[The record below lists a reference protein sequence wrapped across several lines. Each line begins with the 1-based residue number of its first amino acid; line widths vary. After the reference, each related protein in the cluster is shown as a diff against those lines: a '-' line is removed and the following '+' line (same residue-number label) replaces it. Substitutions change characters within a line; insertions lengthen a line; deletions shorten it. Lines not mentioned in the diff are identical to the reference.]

1 MSEPDEVQR
10 LRERVAQLERELA
23 AGPPPAASDPQE
35 TRRRRESWRTVTSAV
50 LITLAC
56 LLAPLSATAVWA
68 SRQISETDRY
78 VETVAPLA
86 SDPAVQKTIADAVTR
101 EIFAAVDI
109 QAITDETLDAIS
121 QQGLPPRVSTNLQ
134 ALSGP
139 LVNGIEGFIRGQVD
153 NLVASPQ
160 FATVWRQANQTA
172 HASLVSLLEG
182 EQGGALSAQNDTVTL
197 NLAPI
202 IAQVKERLVASGFSL
217 ADRIPVVNKSI
228 VLLQSDGVTK
238 AQGLYRLLN
247 TLGVWLPIIAVF
259 LLAAG
264 VYVARDHRRALLMG
278 ALGFAGAMLTLG
290 VALTLARVFY
300 LNALPA
306 EVLSRDAGGVIFDTI
321 VRYLRYSLRA
331 VGVLALVIAFAAF
344 FTGPSTSAVRTR
356 AAFSKGIGSLRG
368 NAESAGLNT
377 GRVGVWTFAHKR
389 LLLIASV
396 VGGALVLTFWSRPTV
411 SVVVVTALIVLV
423 AVAVIEF
430 IGRPPVA
437 APIPVVGPPGPS
449 APA

>member
-1 MSEPDEVQR
+1 VSEPDEVRR
-10 LRERVAQLERELA
+10 LRERVAQLETELA
-23 AGPPPAASDPQE
+23 AAQSPAPPE
-35 TRRRRESWRTVTSAV
+35 TRRPADRTGIWRTVTAAL

-68 SRQISETDRY
+68 SRQVSDTDRY
-78 VETVAPLA
+78 LETVAPLA
-86 SDPAVQKTIADAVTR
+86 DDPAVQRTIADAVTR
-101 EIFAAVDI
+101 EIFAAVDLR
-109 QAITDETLDAIS
+109 AITAETLDAIS
-121 QQGLPPRVSTNLQ
+121 QQGLPPRIATNLQ

-139 LVNGIEGFIRGQVD
+139 LVSGIQGFVRGQVD

-160 FATVWRQANQTA
+160 FAAVWRQANQTA
-172 HASLVSLLEG
+172 HASLVNLLEG

-202 IAQVKERLVASGFSL
+202 IAQVKERMVASGFSL

-228 VLLQSDGVTK
+228 VLVQSDGVTK

-247 TLGVWLPIIAVF
+247 TLGVWLPLISLF
-259 LLAAG
+259 LLATG
-264 VYVARDHRRALLMG
+264 VYVARDRRRALLMG
-278 ALGFAGAMLTLG
+278 ALGFAGAMLALG

-331 VGVLALVIAFAAF
+331 VGVLALIVALAAY

-356 AAFSKGIGSLRG
+356 AGLTKAIGSLRG
-368 NAESAGLNT
+368 NVESAGLNT
-377 GRVGVWTFAHKR
+377 GQVGVWTFAHKR

-411 SVVVVTALIVLV
+411 SVVVITAAVVLL
-423 AVAVIEF
+423 AVALIEF
-430 IGRPPVA
+430 IGRPPVPA
-437 APIPVVGPPGPS
+437 GAPGPS